1 MAKRKTASKEVVVP
15 GKRTDAEQALLSH
28 MENGYELQT
37 DLLGANRVLR
47 WLKGDE
53 EIRPASAKSR
63 DRQGAAVAG
72 SPLMRFG
79 SFKTTC
85 FHPAMQNYCR

>member
-37 DLLGANRVLR
+37 DLFGANRVLR

-53 EIRPASAKSR
+53 EIRTASANRGTVKVLQKRGLIVSR
-63 DRQGAAVAG
+63 EGRE
-72 SPLMRFG
+72 PL
-79 SFKTTC
+79 TLV
-85 FHPAMQNYCR
+85 

>member
-28 MENGYELQT
+28 MENGCELQT

-53 EIRPASAKSR
+53 EIRTASANRGTVKVLQKRGLIVSR
-63 DRQGAAVAG
+63 EGRE
-72 SPLMRFG
+72 PL
-79 SFKTTC
+79 TLV
-85 FHPAMQNYCR
+85 